1 MAILFLRRTARALRQ
16 IDTATSRRRTPE
28 LVVGLI
34 RGDGFAHPPKRNP
47 KKPPLSPVRVNAG
60 KTISQKKGELGP
72 PASSPVSSCSFSLWS
87 ARDSLVSRFSERGEC
102 RAIANHPLINFAALR
117 KRLAGEVRCLRSALR
132 AYAGRESRRK
142 TGNTAR
148 RGTDRRYPNPPTNQ
162 SGCAVQGASS
172 I

>member
-1 MAILFLRRTARALRQ
+1 MRSQTDFPGRMSGRSKPTPSKRKAPAKRTGREDLTRSGFLPHARECREDHFQ
-16 IDTATSRRRTPE
+16 
-28 LVVGLI
+28 
-34 RGDGFAHPPKRNP
+34 K
-47 KKPPLSPVRVNAG
+47 
-60 KTISQKKGELGP
+60 KKGELGP

-148 RGTDRRYPNPPTNQ
+148 RGTDRRYPNPLTNQ
-162 SGCAVQGASS
+162 SACGVQGASS